1 MHDDTSLAFE
11 TSSDAVAPETMRSP
25 SGPVEAAGQRRAE
38 AAVGPVERRRARAE
52 RTPASEA
59 RWTEQKELWDRHD
72 AVVAELRELVIRAGA
87 PLGPLVQGQPKLQRL
102 ERQVSQASDGRQ
114 RERWLEQWRAE
125 LRTGEFDAAFWLAA
139 GQRLAEVI
147 KEAREQDAASGDST
161 DWDSIESLLSDLLRR
176 ITRVRDRLIASNQ
189 GLVAMS
195 AQRLM
200 NRGLSFDD
208 LMQEGNLGLVVAMGK
223 FEAARGFRFSTY
235 ARWWIRQS
243 MQRAIDNQ
251 SRTVRLPVHRAA
263 LAKSLGKYQREL
275 TARYGRPPTSAELA
289 DAANVSIE
297 AVEETMDP
305 GAPLSLDAPKHD
317 DSRAAMH
324 ELLAAEG
331 AAPDEELL
339 SRQDVDTAQSLLRD
353 LAPRERTIIEL
364 RYGFGDSSEL
374 TYREIG
380 ERLSLSRERI
390 RQIELGA
397 LRKLRASGHL
407 ALGQ

>member
-1 MHDDTSLAFE
+1 MHDDTGLAFE
-11 TSSDAVAPETMRSP
+11 ASLDAHASAPDTMRSP
-25 SGPVEAAGQRRAE
+25 RAE
-38 AAVGPVERRRARAE
+38 VGQDEVGRSTGGARRSRTE
-52 RTPASEA
+52 STPASEA
-59 RWTEQKELWDRHD
+59 RWNEQKELWDRHD
-72 AVVAELRELVIRAGA
+72 VAVAELRELVIQAGA
-87 PLGPLVQGQPKLQRL
+87 PLGPLLRGRSKLQRL
-102 ERQVSQASDGRQ
+102 ERQMGKAGAVRQ
-114 RERWLEQWRAE
+114 RERLCDQWRTL
-125 LRTGEFDAAFWLAA
+125 LREDAHDTAFWLAA
-139 GQRLAEVI
+139 GQRVADLVKA
-147 KEAREQDAASGDST
+147 AREEGTATELVTCGAQWEILEGPLST
-161 DWDSIESLLSDLLRR
+161 LLRR
-176 ITRVRDRLIASNQ
+176 ITQVRNRLIASNQ

-223 FEAARGFRFSTY
+223 FEASRGFRFSTY

-275 TARYGRPPTSAELA
+275 TAQYGRPPTSAELS
-289 DAANVSIE
+289 DAANVTIE
-297 AVEETMDP
+297 AVEETLDAA
-305 GAPLSLDAPKHD
+305 APLSLDAPKYND
-317 DSRAAMH
+317 ARAPMH
-324 ELLAAEG
+324 EVLAAEG
-331 AAPDEELL
+331 ASPDEQLS

-364 RYGFGDSSEL
+364 RYGFGESNEL

-397 LRKLRASGHL
+397 LRKLRASGQL
-407 ALGQ
+407 AI